1 MLCVGLNCWWLV
13 AGGGAQTVN
22 MISVISILNYFLY
35 VLQSNFIDFAIVKQ
49 FFEHT
54 FSFIGSPFH
63 HPTPPTHPPT
73 TNLG

>member
-1 MLCVGLNCWWLV
+1 
-13 AGGGAQTVN
+13 

-54 FSFIGSPFH
+54 FSFIGSPFPSP
-63 HPTPPTHPPT
+63 PTPIHTPQR
-73 TNLG
+73 NCKG